1 MYLTRA
7 FFMYNVVIFYFY
19 GEHLMS
25 DTIEKSVSELDI
37 LKQQADTLGI
47 KYSPNIGVETL
58 KNKISAVIEAPAEE
72 KTETQKVDA
81 RQALWNDAM
90 RLVRLEIHNVNPAK
104 SSLKGEFYTVANKI
118 IGKVTKFVPYGDAG
132 KSYHVPNCIYQLL
145 EEKKYL
151 AFRDD
156 SSAPNGKKTELIPE
170 FNNKV
175 LTPLT
180 QEELEELKKAQL
192 AGNHID

>member
-25 DTIEKSVSELDI
+25 DTIENSVSELDI

-58 KNKISAVIEAPAEE
+58 KNKISAVIEAPVEE

-104 SSLKGEFYTVANKI
+104 SSLKGEFYTIANKI

-145 EEKKYL
+145 EEKRYL

-175 LTPLT
+175 LPPLT

>member
-25 DTIEKSVSELDI
+25 DTIEKPVSELDI

-58 KNKISAVIEAPAEE
+58 KNKISAVIEAPVEE

-81 RQALWNDAM
+81 RQELWNDAM
-90 RLVRLEIHNVNPAK
+90 RLVRLDIRNVNPAK

>member
-25 DTIEKSVSELDI
+25 DTIEKPVSELDI

-72 KTETQKVDA
+72 KAETQKVDA
-81 RQALWNDAM
+81 RQELWNDAM

-175 LTPLT
+175 LPPLT
-180 QEELEELKKAQL
+180 QEELVELKKAQL

>member
-25 DTIEKSVSELDI
+25 DTIEKPVSELDI

-58 KNKISAVIEAPAEE
+58 KNKISAVIEAPVEE

-81 RQALWNDAM
+81 RQALWDDAM

>member
-25 DTIEKSVSELDI
+25 DTIEKPVSELDI

-72 KTETQKVDA
+72 KTKTQKVDA
-81 RQALWNDAM
+81 RQELWNDAM

-175 LTPLT
+175 LPPLT
-180 QEELEELKKAQL
+180 QEELVELKKAQL

>member
-25 DTIEKSVSELDI
+25 DTIENSVSELDI

-180 QEELEELKKAQL
+180 QEELVELKKAQL

>member
-25 DTIEKSVSELDI
+25 DTIEKPVSELDI

-58 KNKISAVIEAPAEE
+58 KNKISAVIEAPVEE

-81 RQALWNDAM
+81 RQELWNDAM

>member
-25 DTIEKSVSELDI
+25 DTIENSVSELDI

-58 KNKISAVIEAPAEE
+58 KNKISAVIEAPVEE

-90 RLVRLEIHNVNPAK
+90 CLVRLEIHNVNPAK

-175 LTPLT
+175 LPPLT

>member
-58 KNKISAVIEAPAEE
+58 KNKISAVIEAPVEE

-81 RQALWNDAM
+81 RQELWNDAM

>member
-7 FFMYNVVIFYFY
+7 FFMYNVAIFYFY

-25 DTIEKSVSELDI
+25 DTIEKPVSELDI

-81 RQALWNDAM
+81 RQELWDDAM

>member
-25 DTIEKSVSELDI
+25 DTIENSVSELDI

-58 KNKISAVIEAPAEE
+58 KNKISAVIEAPVEE

-90 RLVRLEIHNVNPAK
+90 CLVRLEIHNVNPAK
-104 SSLKGEFYTVANKI
+104 SSLKGEFFTVANKI

-175 LTPLT
+175 LPPLT

>member
-7 FFMYNVVIFYFY
+7 FFMYNIVIFYFY

-25 DTIEKSVSELDI
+25 DTIENSVSELDI

-58 KNKISAVIEAPAEE
+58 KNKISAVIEAPVEE

-175 LTPLT
+175 LPPLT

>member
-25 DTIEKSVSELDI
+25 DTIENSVSELDI

-58 KNKISAVIEAPAEE
+58 KNKISAVIEAPVEE

-145 EEKKYL
+145 EEKRYL

-180 QEELEELKKAQL
+180 QKELEELKKAQL

>member
-90 RLVRLEIHNVNPAK
+90 RLVRPEIHNVNPAK

>member
-25 DTIEKSVSELDI
+25 DTIEKPVSELDI

-58 KNKISAVIEAPAEE
+58 KNKISAVIEAPVEE